1 MGELLAQDQTVSVIQ
16 DESGYLILGNQS
28 ELVSAMNQQRLIS
41 REVKMGALTVGPTM
55 AQVIGELG
63 ANSGRWVKLTKESSE
78 LLSKYAKA
86 GSIQKGVAQ
95 AADGKVVKWLEFATP
110 NQLLSPAAATGVAG
124 IMAQAALEQ
133 AIQEITDYLEAIDKK
148 VDDLLQDQKD
158 STVADLIGVV
168 LEVDE
173 AEEIRKKTGIL
184 DETAWHKLAPCAKT
198 TSRSLGY
205 ALTKL
210 KCIADKLSTTKNAEE
225 LAGLFRSAV
234 TDVNAWLTIA
244 ARSIQVRDRLSVLEL
259 ERAYCELPEVL
270 EKHRLGI
277 VEARKTRLAKV
288 RGCIVAF
295 QGAIE
300 KASERLR
307 EEKLLHP
314 FIVDPALQCASQ
326 VSGELSEFARYLN
339 LEIEEHEI
347 ERARDWN
354 ELAGEA
360 LASAADSVARG
371 ASSLGAA
378 ASAGA
383 RQLGDGV
390 VEGAGMLGD
399 VASKGIAEVMSG
411 AAVGAQQFGKALES
425 VDLGKLMDAVPWKK
439 KK

>member
-1 MGELLAQDQTVSVIQ
+1 MDELLAQNQSISVVQ
-16 DESGYLILGNQS
+16 DESGYLILGDQS
-28 ELVSAMNQQRLIS
+28 ELASFMNQQGLIS
-41 REVKMGALTVGPTM
+41 REVKMGALKAGSKM
-55 AQVIGELG
+55 AQAIGELG

-78 LLSKYAKA
+78 LLGKYAKV

-110 NQLLSPAAATGVAG
+110 SQLLSPAAATGIAG

-173 AEEIRKKTGIL
+173 AEEIWKKTGVF

-210 KCIADKLSTTKNAEE
+210 KGIADKLSTAKNVEE
-225 LAGLFRSAV
+225 LASLFRSAV
-234 TDVNAWLTIA
+234 ADVNAWLTIV

-270 EKHRLGI
+270 EQHRLGI
-277 VEARKTRLAKV
+277 VEARKTRLSKV
-288 RGCIVAF
+288 RGCAVAF

-300 KASERLR
+300 QAAGRLR

-314 FIVDPALQCASQ
+314 FIVDPALQSASR
-326 VSGELSEFARYLN
+326 VASELSEFARCLN

-347 ERARDWN
+347 KRARDWN

-360 LASAADSVARG
+360 LVSAADSVARG

-390 VEGAGMLGD
+390 AGGAGMLGD
-399 VASKGIAEVMSG
+399 VASRGVAEVASG
-411 AAVGAQQFGKALES
+411 AAAGAQQLGKVLES
-425 VDLGKLMDAVPWKK
+425 VDLGKLIDIVPWKK